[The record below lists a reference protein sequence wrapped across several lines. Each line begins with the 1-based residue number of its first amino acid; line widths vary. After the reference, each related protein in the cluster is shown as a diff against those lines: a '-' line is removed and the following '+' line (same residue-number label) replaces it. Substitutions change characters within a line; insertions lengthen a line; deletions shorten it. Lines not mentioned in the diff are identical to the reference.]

1 MYIGDMDTVP
11 DQTRIHRDCPSCGA
25 ASAKASAVPFGVP
38 EWPILRCAVC
48 DLVYLEWVPV
58 YDALYN
64 ELAWTAQHA
73 KEEQRRLKT
82 QPILARIDLATRW
95 RLGIL
100 GDATPAGGL
109 HAWATPGPVLDVG
122 CSSGKAFAAL
132 NPGYIPYGIEID
144 QGAAAIARAS
154 FEPRGGRVIN
164 ADGVSGMAQL
174 PEGHFTGISLWSY
187 LEHEARPKEA
197 LEQTRRVLRRDGI
210 ALVKVPNF
218 ASWNRRILGDKWPG
232 FRHPDHVQYFTPQTL
247 GTLARACGFS
257 VKMRL
262 YGKMPGNDNMYA
274 ILRPA

>member
-1 MYIGDMDTVP
+1 MSAATESS
-11 DQTRIHRDCPSCGA
+11 RIHRDCPSCGA
-25 ASAKASAVPFGVP
+25 SSARATAMPFGVP
-38 EWPILRCAVC
+38 EWPIVRCSVC
-48 DLVYLEWVPV
+48 DLIYLEWVPV

-64 ELAWTAQHA
+64 DIAWTVQHA
-73 KEEQRRLKT
+73 KEEKRRLEAT
-82 QPILARIDLATRW
+82 PILARIDMATRW

-109 HAWATPGPVLDVG
+109 HAWAKPGPVLDVG
-122 CSSGKAFAAL
+122 CSKGKAFAEL
-132 NPGYIPYGIEID
+132 RPGYIPNGIEID
-144 QGAAAIARAS
+144 QNAAAIARAS

-174 PEGHFTGISLWSY
+174 PGATFTGISLWSY

-197 LEQTRRVLRRDGI
+197 LEQARRLLTKDGI

-218 ASWNRRILGDKWPG
+218 ASLNRKVLGDKWPG

-247 GTLARACGFS
+247 GTLARACGFT

-262 YGKMPGNDNMYA
+262 YGMMPGNDNMYA